1 MAVIIAVMIAI
12 LKVMSCNQTQEYN
25 KRYLRVP
32 LSKNI
37 SYILCLLFKQIIKL
51 TKIKLSH
58 KSTSYKSTY
67 FDFQSECRPIYF
79 SIRIIVH

>member
-12 LKVMSCNQTQEYN
+12 LKVMSCNQTREYN
-25 KRYLRVP
+25 KRYLQVP
-32 LSKNI
+32 LSKNP
-37 SYILCLLFKQIIKL
+37 SYILYLLFKQIIKL

-58 KSTSYKSTY
+58 KY